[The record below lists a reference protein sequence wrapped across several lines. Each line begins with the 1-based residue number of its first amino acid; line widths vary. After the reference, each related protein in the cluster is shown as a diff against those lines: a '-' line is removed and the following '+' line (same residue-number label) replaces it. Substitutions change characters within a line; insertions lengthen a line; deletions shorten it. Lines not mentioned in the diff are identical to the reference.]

1 MAIEAGRQEM
11 ADLYLLEQT
20 SHRTI
25 PIVREMGFIIAAY
38 DIDSLTIKAP
48 LHRNINHHQTAFA
61 GSLNAAATIACWAY
75 VYLMLEQRG
84 IEAEIVIQ
92 QGAARYDK
100 PVIGDFEAICHRPD
114 AHHAERFLTMVDRK
128 GKGRIQLAADVTVGD
143 QIAARF
149 EGVYVA
155 SIVH

>member
-1 MAIEAGRQEM
+1 
-11 ADLYLLEQT
+11 
-20 SHRTI
+20 
-25 PIVREMGFIIAAY
+25 MGFIIAAY